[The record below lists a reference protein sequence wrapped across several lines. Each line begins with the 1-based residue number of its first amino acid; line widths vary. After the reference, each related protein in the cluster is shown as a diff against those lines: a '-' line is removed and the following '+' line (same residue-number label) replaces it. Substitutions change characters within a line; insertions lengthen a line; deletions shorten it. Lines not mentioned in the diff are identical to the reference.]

1 MRDKAKMLLL
11 PFNLFWLA
19 LILASNFDVGD
30 TASNFDE
37 DGVLKESRIKRL
49 EQIAEIDNLTG
60 MPRGGLYQ
68 SDSIE
73 FEEYKYLKEHE
84 EYKTLF
90 ETFNKAF
97 GRLVNKVVEFAQL
110 NLKNIN
116 ISLDETEEIANE
128 LKKYDE
134 IVKNSKNVGEMLEEG
149 VMIRTVKLVLG
160 QDGVEM
166 LGGLCAMLRVPRGD
180 AGGYERS
187 GG

>member
-11 PFNLFWLA
+11 PFNLVWLA
-19 LILASNFDVGD
+19 LIIASNFDVGD

-49 EQIAEIDNLTG
+49 EKIAEIDNLTG
-60 MPRGGLYQ
+60 MPRG
-68 SDSIE
+68 
-73 FEEYKYLKEHE
+73 
-84 EYKTLF
+84 
-90 ETFNKAF
+90 
-97 GRLVNKVVEFAQL
+97 
-110 NLKNIN
+110 
-116 ISLDETEEIANE
+116 EEIANE

-180 AGGYERS
+180 AGGYELLSMHPVLLVDYEIDMPGNNMRLQGINNIS
-187 GG
+187 F